1 MVFGPFVPYGSRKNI
16 GDIGMSCKDIF
27 LGSAMAAGLM
37 VVAAQAQPAPSY
49 SISKTVPIGA
59 PDRWDYVV
67 FDPLENRVYASHGD
81 RVSVVDGGS
90 GTSIGTISLGEG
102 AVSHGVVALDD
113 LGKGYTDDGKAGVA
127 VVFDLKTLK
136 VLHTVKAEPDADGI
150 VYDHKSGHVLVIT
163 GDSGKVVVIDPETD
177 KVLGEIDGG
186 GPLEFGVS
194 DEKGKFYV
202 DGEDKNEIVRMDL
215 ATNKAD
221 AHWPLTGCK
230 TPHGLAIDRAHM
242 RLFASCGSK
251 VMDVMNAQTGQVIAS
266 LPIGQGTD
274 FDTFYPAKD
283 LAFSSNR
290 DGTLSVLAERSPDKF
305 EALTPIKS
313 KFGARTMALDEKT
326 GRIFLISSD
335 VTENNAV
342 PVTDRN
348 HFKVVPGSAE
358 IIFLDPK

>member
-1 MVFGPFVPYGSRKNI
+1 MGFARYSFGIVFA
-16 GDIGMSCKDIF
+16 
-27 LGSAMAAGLM
+27 AMAVAT
-37 VVAAQAQPAPSY
+37 AAQAQQAPVY
-49 SISKTVPIGA
+49 TVSKTVPIGA

-67 FDPLENRVYASHGD
+67 FDPVSGRVYASHGNI
-81 RVSVVDGGS
+81 VSVVDGRS
-90 GTSIGTISLGEG
+90 GAAIGTIAVG
-102 AVSHGVVALDD
+102 ADAVTHGIVALDD
-113 LGKGYTDDGKAGVA
+113 LGKGYTDDSKAGVA

-136 VLHTVKAEPDADGI
+136 VLHTIKAEPDADGI
-150 VYDHKSGHVLVIT
+150 VYDAKSGHVLVIT
-163 GDSGKVVVIDPETD
+163 GDSGKVVVIDPKTD
-177 KVLGEIDGG
+177 KVITEIDGG

-194 DEKGKFYV
+194 DEKGKFFV

-242 RLFASCGSK
+242 RLFASCGNK

-274 FDTFYPAKD
+274 FDTFSPAKD

-290 DGTLSVLAERSPDKF
+290 DGTLSVIAERSPDKF

-335 VTENNAV
+335 VT
-342 PVTDRN
+342 
-348 HFKVVPGSAE
+348 
-358 IIFLDPK
+358 

>member
-1 MVFGPFVPYGSRKNI
+1 MRSQGWLLCTAI
-16 GDIGMSCKDIF
+16 
-27 LGSAMAAGLM
+27 AALALTG
-37 VVAAQAQPAPSY
+37 AADAQQAPSY
-49 SISKTVPIGA
+49 SVTKTVPIGA

-67 FDPLENRVYASHGD
+67 FDSVGGRVYASHGNI
-81 RVSVVDGGS
+81 VSVVDAHS
-90 GTSIGTISLGEG
+90 GQPLGTINVGSD
-102 AVSHGVVALDD
+102 AATHGIVALND
-113 LGKGYTDDGKAGVA
+113 LGKGYTDDGKNGLA

-136 VLHTVKAEPDADGI
+136 VLHTIKAEPDADGI
-150 VYDHKSGHVLVIT
+150 VYDAKSGHVLVIT
-163 GDSGKVVVIDPETD
+163 GDSGKVVVIDPKTD
-177 KVLGEIDGG
+177 KVISEIDGG

-194 DEKGKFYV
+194 DEKGKFFV

-242 RLFASCGSK
+242 RLFASCGNK
-251 VMDVMNAQTGQVIAS
+251 DMDVMNAETGAMIAS
-266 LPIGQGTD
+266 LPIGTGTD
-274 FDTFYPAKD
+274 FDAFYPAKG

-290 DGTLSVLAERSPDKF
+290 EGTLSVIAEQSPDKF
-305 EALTPIKS
+305 VALPPITT

-326 GRIFLISSD
+326 GRIYTISSE

-348 HFKVVPGSAE
+348 HYKVTPGSAE
-358 IIFLDPK
+358 VLFLDPK